1 MAFVPITSK
10 NSASAI
16 IVKEYEAVMLGC
28 GCFLRAGAATALQGY
43 VTRMSVYGC
52 QVEIGVAAQNE
63 DGWKGTAVDC

>member
-52 QVEIGVAAQNE
+52 
-63 DGWKGTAVDC
+63 